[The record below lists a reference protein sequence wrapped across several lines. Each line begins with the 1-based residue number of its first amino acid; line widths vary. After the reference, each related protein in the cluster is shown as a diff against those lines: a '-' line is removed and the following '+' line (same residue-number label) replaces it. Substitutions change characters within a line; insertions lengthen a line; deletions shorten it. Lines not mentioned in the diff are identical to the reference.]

1 MEKGALSE
9 ATFSEF
15 AEQAVLFCHITS
27 RVSTDPHQD
36 LLQKKGGNGFPYI
49 VILDDSG
56 NVVAKHAGART
67 IEGFEKSLAKA
78 NEFFALKAKA
88 EGGDADAAI
97 EVFLAQV
104 EMGHFKPAEAREK
117 AKALKGLTAEQAEKV
132 AEMATELEIAEIM
145 SSARSQA
152 DLPGIG
158 KKLAALAAEGKVSKN
173 EQTNVNFWNVISMHA
188 MEAKDAKLLGQAIEE
203 LKKANRGNPNLARR
217 IDQLEAA
224 LEKMKK

>member
-1 MEKGALSE
+1 LEKGALSE
-9 ATFSEF
+9 AAFSEF

-117 AKALKGLTAEQAEKV
+117 AKSLKGLTAEQAEKV
-132 AEMATELEIAEIM
+132 ATMATDLEIAEII

-152 DLPGIG
+152 DLPALG
-158 KKLAALAAEGKVSKN
+158 KKLAALAAEGKVSKKDA
-173 EQTNVNFWNVISMHA
+173 VNQWFFISAHA
-188 MEAKDAKLLGQAIEE
+188 KEAKDAKLLGQAIEE
-203 LKKANRGNPNLARR
+203 LKKEQARNPRLKQLV
-217 IDQLEAA
+217 DQLEAD
-224 LEKMKK
+224 LEKMKQ